1 VPNRPG
7 SDPSSST
14 ALTRS
19 VTFGLLRSVIPQG
32 KSIAPRRSAQRRRA
46 AAPPDRLIAYG
57 AARPGFLIERRDTAR
72 DALGPTG
79 AE

>member
-7 SDPSSST
+7 SDSGSST
-14 ALTRS
+14 ALTHT

-57 AARPGFLIERRDTAR
+57 PARFPDRAPRHRPRCPRPHWCRI
-72 DALGPTG
+72 
-79 AE
+79 